1 MIFRSE
7 VCWRAKQI
15 ANLFPI
21 CFPLE
26 SVDNVDIILFYMNLH
41 FRTSRSVFNRGLSM
55 DDMVTKGEEPTQCHE
70 IDDDE
75 DCDEVSSEKSNE
87 SH

>member
-1 MIFRSE
+1 
-7 VCWRAKQI
+7 
-15 ANLFPI
+15 
-21 CFPLE
+21 
-26 SVDNVDIILFYMNLH
+26 MNLH
-41 FRTSRSVFNRGLSM
+41 FRTSRSVFNRGLGM